1 MDPESAY
8 KHLGEMSPVKSKG
21 AAAGEWSL
29 IKPLEI
35 IHPCPRNLYLTME
48 GIGLVLTEG
57 LESDVVGGHLKLQIS
72 LRVVG
77 TTMLRQEKS

>member
-1 MDPESAY
+1 MGPESAC
-8 KHLGEMSPVKSKG
+8 KNLGGVSPVKSKG
-21 AAAGEWSL
+21 GAGGEWPL
-29 IKPLEI
+29 IKPLEM
-35 IHPCPRNLYLTME
+35 IHPRRRNLYFAME
-48 GIGLVLTEG
+48 GMRIVLTEG